1 MTTNNIIEEF
11 KKLYPGKNLVKFPLL
26 TDTEDFGDFLFVEEN
41 SQICTELLLT
51 DTYFYDHLVEAN
63 GVFFKNVVDLGGHI
77 GSFTVP
83 LSLRHPKT
91 NFYVVEQDVKN
102 YKAILLNS
110 SLSSN
115 NIIPFNTIIKG
126 KRNPVSVES
135 DDENSGGHK
144 VIFAEDN
151 NSDFKEKGMTLKEL
165 MDLNNI
171 DQIDFLK
178 MDIEGS
184 EYDVLE
190 KAYEDEIMERISI
203 ISMEYHVNPARGRNL
218 ETIFKYLDSYDSI
231 TLHRLTERKPG
242 VPNSGGYHLL
252 AYRTKST
259 IGDRYMKTL
268 GFEEKN
274 KYFKSIRDAIRANGV
289 TLEVIKAD
297 DN

>member
-1 MTTNNIIEEF
+1 MTNNNIIEEF
-11 KKLYPGKNLVKFPLL
+11 KKLYPGKRLLTFPLV
-26 TDTEDFGDFLFVEEN
+26 TNTEDFGEFLFIEEN
-41 SQICTELLLT
+41 GQICLELLLT
-51 DTYFYDHLVEAN
+51 DTYFYDHLTEVGGA
-63 GVFFKNVVDLGGHI
+63 FKNVVDLGGHV
-77 GSFTVP
+77 GSFTIP
-83 LSLRHPKT
+83 LSLKYPET
-91 NFYVVEQDVKN
+91 NFYIVEQDVKN

-110 SLSSN
+110 HLSPD
-115 NIIPFNTIIKG
+115 NIKPINTIIKG
-126 KRNPVSVES
+126 KRTPISVES

-144 VIFAEDN
+144 VVFAEGN
-151 NSDFKEKGMTLKEL
+151 NSDFKEKGITLKEL

-190 KAYEDEIMERISI
+190 KAYEDEIMEKISI

-242 VPNSGGYHLL
+242 ISNSGGYHLL
-252 AYRTKST
+252 AYRTKSA

-274 KYFKSIRDAIRANGV
+274 KDFKKARDYVKTNGV
-289 TLEVIKAD
+289 SLKIIETND
-297 DN
+297 S

>member
-1 MTTNNIIEEF
+1 MTNNNIVEEF
-11 KKLYPGKNLVKFPLL
+11 KKLYPGKRLLTFPLV
-26 TDTEDFGDFLFVEEN
+26 TDTEDFGDFLFIEEN
-41 SQICTELLLT
+41 SQICLELLLT
-51 DTYFYDHLVEAN
+51 DTYFYDHLASAN

-77 GSFTVP
+77 GSFSVP
-83 LSLRHPKT
+83 LSVRYPKT
-91 NFYVVEQDVKN
+91 NFYIVEQDIKN
-102 YKAILLNS
+102 YKAILLNCS
-110 SLSSN
+110 SSSN

-126 KRNPVSVES
+126 KRNPISVES

-151 NSDFKEKGMTLKEL
+151 NSDFKEEGITLKEL

-190 KAYEDEIMERISI
+190 KAYEDGIMEKISI

-242 VPNSGGYHLL
+242 APSSGGYHLL

-259 IGDRYMKTL
+259 KGDRYMKTL

-274 KYFKSIRDAIRANGV
+274 KDFKSIRDQIKTNGIRLQAI
-289 TLEVIKAD
+289 EAD